1 MITVDNDNQLL
12 IQEGGWEDGDA
23 DTINQYPTYKV
34 RGNYFPLDFVV
45 TSSRVMYKT
54 QEYVTEQYVGDD
66 GTVIIT
72 TYTVTVWWLTEV
84 QESEI

>member
-12 IQEGGWEDGDA
+12 IQENGWEDGDA
-23 DTINQYPTYKV
+23 DVINQYPAYKV
-34 RGNYFPLDFVV
+34 RGTYFPLDFVA
-45 TSSRVMYKT
+45 TSSRYTYKT

-72 TYTVTVWWLTEV
+72 TYKVTIWWLSEV
-84 QESEI
+84 QVSET